1 MSVQISK
8 NSRLS
13 FATLLQVDGVTFWDT
28 LDLPTI
34 PVNADDLFYTVMTGD
49 RIDTI
54 ATKFYG
60 DPVLWWVVA
69 AANDMEIIPT
79 ALNEGT
85 QIRIP
90 SPTYVNQSLFK
101 QSRR

>member
-1 MSVQISK
+1 
-8 NSRLS
+8 LA
-13 FATLLQVDGVTFWDT
+13 FATLLSVDNVEFWDV

-34 PVNADDLFYTVMTGD
+34 PVNADDLFYTVITGD

-54 ATKFYG
+54 AAKFYG
-60 DPVLWWVVA
+60 DPVLWWVIA

-79 ALNEGT
+79 DLNEGT

-90 SPTYVNQSLFK
+90 SPTYVNQVLFK
-101 QSRR
+101 QAGGISLIS